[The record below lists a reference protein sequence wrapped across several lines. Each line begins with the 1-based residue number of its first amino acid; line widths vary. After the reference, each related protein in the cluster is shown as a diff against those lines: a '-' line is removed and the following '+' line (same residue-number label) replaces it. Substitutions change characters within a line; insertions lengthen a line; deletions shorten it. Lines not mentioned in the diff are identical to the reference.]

1 MLQPSYKKLNAGFTL
16 IELVIVIVILGIIAV
31 SALPKFLNISK
42 DTKSAVLNKLA
53 GDMTS
58 LNEQVHAKAIIL
70 GKDKI
75 SGNAYFDT
83 NLGEVNVFNGYLET
97 IGEGGSQIGIFE
109 MVGVSNINDFTL
121 SSEAQYCAYRRGGFG
136 DLGTAGSANLGNSC
150 FIEYKEACSLN
161 VKYIITVVDTGC

>member
-1 MLQPSYKKLNAGFTL
+1 MLQLSNKKLNAGFTL
-16 IELVIVIVILGIIAV
+16 IELIIVIVIMGIIV
-31 SALPKFLNISK
+31 VTALPKFLNISK

-58 LNEQVHAKAIIL
+58 LNEQVHAKAVIL
-70 GKDKI
+70 GKDKT

-109 MVGVSNINDFTL
+109 MIGVADINDFSL
-121 SSEAQYCAYRRGGFG
+121 SNEVGYCAYRRGGFG
-136 DLGTAGSANLGNSC
+136 NLGTPASSNLGDSC

-161 VKYIITVVDTGC
+161 VKYIITVVDLGC

>member
-1 MLQPSYKKLNAGFTL
+1 MLQLSNKKLNAGFTL
-16 IELVIVIVILGIIAV
+16 IELIIVIVILGIIV
-31 SALPKFLNISK
+31 VTALPKFLNISK

-58 LNEQVHAKAIIL
+58 LNEQVHAKAVIL
-70 GKDKI
+70 GKDKT

-109 MVGVSNINDFTL
+109 MIGVADINDFSL
-121 SSEAQYCAYRRGGFG
+121 SNEVGYCAYRRGGFG
-136 DLGTAGSANLGNSC
+136 NLSSFFKSWG
-150 FIEYKEACSLN
+150 
-161 VKYIITVVDTGC
+161 